1 VYSDFRYNPTDVI
14 SGVFDDWAYWSQG
27 LISYTVELW
36 NLAKEAGVE
45 IDDYASFFFR
55 GGRTEED
62 TVQILSWCDEKMT
75 EMACHPWK
83 KMEHPQLGS
92 VEIGGW
98 DRVFSWQNPPKD
110 RLVQECERVFS
121 FVLTLAR
128 STPLIEAAIWEVEP
142 LGEDLHRVRVRVENT
157 GYLPTSGTRLA
168 AKGSVAPT
176 VKVALGSLS
185 GLEVV
190 DGRETQDLGHLNGV
204 VDILSET
211 FVDSVYFGGAD
222 QGQVG
227 WATWIVRGSGQAEI
241 SVAGGR
247 AGFTALTL
255 AVDGKG

>member
-1 VYSDFRYNPTDVI
+1 
-14 SGVFDDWAYWSQG
+14 
-27 LISYTVELW
+27 
-36 NLAKEAGVE
+36 
-45 IDDYASFFFR
+45 
-55 GGRTEED
+55 
-62 TVQILSWCDEKMT
+62 M
-75 EMACHPWK
+75 
-83 KMEHPQLGS
+83 
-92 VEIGGW
+92 
-98 DRVFSWQNPPKD
+98 
-110 RLVQECERVFS
+110 
-121 FVLTLAR
+121 
-128 STPLIEAAIWEVEP
+128 EP